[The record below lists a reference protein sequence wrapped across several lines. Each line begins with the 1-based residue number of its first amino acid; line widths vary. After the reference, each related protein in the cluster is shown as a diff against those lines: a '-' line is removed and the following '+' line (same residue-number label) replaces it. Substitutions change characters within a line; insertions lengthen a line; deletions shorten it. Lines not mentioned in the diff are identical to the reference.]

1 MRQVKLLEKEKGIP
15 ADYLMEKIQAA
26 IVIAVKRDYGG
37 KENIR
42 VVMDPATSEFA
53 VSLYKTVVEEVEDP
67 DVEMTME
74 EAARYSKT
82 AKVGDTVEIPLETKE
97 FGRIAAQ
104 TAKHVI
110 RQGIREAERGQ
121 QMPGIPAPQS
131 GAGDGGGYPHGSP
144 HRSGHGGDRLLRSR
158 PAEK

>member
-1 MRQVKLLEKEKGIP
+1 MSNTEFFEAVKLLEKEKGIP

-110 RQGIREAERGQ
+110 RQGIREAERS
-121 QMPGIPAPQS
+121 QMVAQFQNKV
-131 GAGDGGGYPHGSP
+131 Y
-144 HRSGHGGDRLLRSR
+144 RCV
-158 PAEK
+158 